1 MVLVR
6 ALFPYPEPSFTSSA
20 GEPNNRPAIDA
31 DELEPVHQ
39 TLERRPG

>member
-1 MVLVR
+1 MLVR
-6 ALFPYPEPSFTSSA
+6 TLFPYPKPSFTFSA
-20 GEPNNRPAIDA
+20 GEPNNRPAINA

>member
-1 MVLVR
+1 MLVR

-20 GEPNNRPAIDA
+20 GEPNNRPAINA
-31 DELEPVHQ
+31 GELETVHQ

>member
-1 MVLVR
+1 MLVR
-6 ALFPYPEPSFTSSA
+6 ALFPYLEPSFTPNA
-20 GEPNNRPAIDA
+20 GEPNNRPAINA